1 MIAIRRFSSKITR
14 TPEQI
19 EKGIEKVQKF
29 KKFVNQPGMIFY
41 SIFIYSMII

>member
-1 MIAIRRFSSKITR
+1 MIAAIRRFSTKITR

-29 KKFVNQPGMIFY
+29 KKFVKQPGKYYF
-41 SIFIYSMII
+41 